1 MPNYVNISGQ
11 KMIDFNSP
19 KIQPPYVWK
28 KNGISKEHHD
38 W

>member
-11 KMIDFNSP
+11 

-28 KNGISKEHHD
+28 KNGICSIVTD
-38 W
+38 SSNRQQD

>member
-19 KIQPPYVWK
+19 KIQPPWK